1 MLISP
6 SVWLYTWVFLLGRP
20 ALTFLVL
27 LEKGIVYI
35 GDIDS
40 DDEEKDVDSFESI
53 CKGHGISIYNDPC
66 NVRFEVFLPRIDE
79 QSKRVVSTSIYS
91 LKSQAGSSIP
101 QEILVLVST
110 CKHRSE
116 YLPLCNLLSVRTCLS

>member
-40 DDEEKDVDSFESI
+40 DDEKDVDSFESI

-66 NVRFEVFLPRIDE
+66 NVRFEVFLPRIDG
-79 QSKRVVSTSIYS
+79 QSKRVVSTSIYG
-91 LKSQAGSSIP
+91 LKLQAISS
-101 QEILVLVST
+101 VSV
-110 CKHRSE
+110 
-116 YLPLCNLLSVRTCLS
+116 NL

>member
-79 QSKRVVSTSIYS
+79 QSKRVVSTSINYLQFEVAS
-91 LKSQAGSSIP
+91 RVKHTPRNSS
-101 QEILVLVST
+101 VSV
-110 CKHRSE
+110 
-116 YLPLCNLLSVRTCLS
+116 NL